1 MQEKLI
7 LQLTVTKASL
17 TFENPTL
24 IDISHI
30 SETLGVSNGFILG
43 L

>member
-7 LQLTVTKASL
+7 LQLTVSPLKPL
-17 TFENPTL
+17 NNPAL
-24 IDISHI
+24 ITI
-30 SETLGVSNGFILG
+30 SETLGVANGFNLR